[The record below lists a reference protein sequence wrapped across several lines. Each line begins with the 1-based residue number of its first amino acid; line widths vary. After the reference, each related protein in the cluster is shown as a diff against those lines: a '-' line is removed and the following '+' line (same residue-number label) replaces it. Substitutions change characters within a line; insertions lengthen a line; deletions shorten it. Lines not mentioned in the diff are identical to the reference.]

1 MSIKATHKLFV
12 KHNYMKNQDGYV
24 CDTVSIIIIVNDM
37 HSPVMFCTVCLYD
50 RRISITVQI
59 YHHYNILI
67 QQVDSGRRCSLI

>member
-12 KHNYMKNQDGYV
+12 KHNYMKDLDGYV
-24 CDTVSIIIIVNDM
+24 CDAFSIFIIVNDM
-37 HSPVMFCTVCLYD
+37 HSPVMFYTVCLYD

-67 QQVDSGRRCSLI
+67 QQVDPGQRCSLI